1 MEISFYGAAG
11 GVTGSCHHLRTKK
24 TQLLVD
30 CGAFQGERDMAEEN
44 AADFGFDPSKID
56 YLLLTHAHLDHC
68 GRIPLLVKRGFRG
81 EIICTSAT
89 RDLARLVM
97 LDSAGLAVEE
107 AKRANR
113 RGIRKGEKPREPLYD
128 VQDVLDAMDR
138 FGRQPDYDARLA
150 LSEEIAVTFGDAGHI
165 LGSAWILLEIREES
179 SLATRRIVF
188 SGDLG
193 NAGKPIINPPTPAP
207 ASDIV
212 VMETT
217 YGDRLHKAMGPSVSE
232 LRDAIL
238 DTLGRGGN
246 VIIPTFALERAQDL
260 LFFLR
265 ELMEKSELPAHL
277 PVFLDS
283 PMAISATEIFRRH
296 PECFNRSTHDL
307 FAQGTDPFGLPN
319 LHFTRDTSESMGIN
333 QIKGG
338 AIIMAGSGMA
348 SGGRVTHHLRH
359 NLWRTDSSVIFVG
372 YAAKGTLARQ
382 IIDGN
387 KKIRIFGEEIRVT
400 ASIFTIGGFSAH
412 ADHDE
417 LLAWYGSTQKPEHTF
432 LVHGENNGREG
443 IAKILRQRG
452 LTVHSPVIGEH
463 FSL

>member
-1 MEISFYGAAG
+1 MEISFHGAAG
-11 GVTGSCHHLRTKK
+11 GVTGSCHHLRIGK

-30 CGAFQGERDMAEEN
+30 CGEFQGERDIAEEN
-44 AADFGFDPSKID
+44 AADFGFDASEID

-81 EIICTSAT
+81 EIVCTSAT

-113 RGIRKGEKPREPLYD
+113 RGNRKGEKPRDPLYD

-138 FGRQPDYDARLA
+138 FGRQPAYGSPLT
-150 LSEEIAVTFGDAGHI
+150 LSEEVTVTFGDAGHI
-165 LGSAWILLEIREES
+165 LGSAWILLEVREGDKS
-179 SLATRRIVF
+179 SARRIVF

-193 NAGKPIINPPTPAP
+193 NAGKPIINLPTPAP
-207 ASDIV
+207 QSDIV

-217 YGDRLHKAMGPSVSE
+217 YGDRLHKPMEPSVSE

-238 DTLGRGGN
+238 DTLGKGGN
-246 VIIPTFALERAQDL
+246 IIIPTFALERAQDL

-265 ELMEKSELPAHL
+265 ELIEKGELPPHL

-307 FAQGTDPFGLPN
+307 FEKGTDPFGLPN
-319 LHFTRDTSESMGIN
+319 LHFTRDTSESMAIN

-338 AIIMAGSGMA
+338 AVIMAGSGMA

-372 YAAKGTLARQ
+372 YAAKGTLARR
-382 IIDGN
+382 IIDGS
-387 KKIRIFGEEIRVT
+387 KSVHIFGEEVRVV
-400 ASIFTIGGFSAH
+400 ARIFTIGGFSAH

-417 LLAWYGSTQKPEHTF
+417 LLAWYGRAQKPEHTF
-432 LVHGENNGREG
+432 LVHGEDNGREG
-443 IAKILRQRG
+443 IAKILREKG
-452 LTVHSPVIGEH
+452 LAVHCPVIGEH
-463 FSL
+463 YSL